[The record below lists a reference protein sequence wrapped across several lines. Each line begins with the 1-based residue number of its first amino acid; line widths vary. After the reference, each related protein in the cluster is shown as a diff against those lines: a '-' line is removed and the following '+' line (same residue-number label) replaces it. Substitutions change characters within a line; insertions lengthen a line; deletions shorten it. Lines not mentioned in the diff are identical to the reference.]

1 MGTERDLTMSVSKL
15 RAVLHGAAILL
26 AAAFVAGCGGTPNP
40 KPTDPTK
47 AVAILKTTLE
57 KWKNGTSI
65 AALQKETPAVY
76 ASDED
81 WEAGLKLVAF
91 ELRDVLDQ
99 GGFATRIPVRLNIQS
114 PNGLLWKEV
123 EYNVSVGET
132 SVNIMKQDVPNNP

>member
-1 MGTERDLTMSVSKL
+1 M
-15 RAVLHGAAILL
+15 AVLPSAAILL

-40 KPTDPTK
+40 KPTDPKK
-47 AVAILKTTLE
+47 AVTALQTTLE

-81 WEAGLKLVAF
+81 WEAGSKLVAF

-123 EYNVSVGET
+123 EYNVSVSET
-132 SVNIMKQDVPNNP
+132 IVNIMKQDVPN

>member
-15 RAVLHGAAILL
+15 KAILRGTAILL
-26 AAAFVAGCGGTPNP
+26 AVAFVAGCGGTPNP
-40 KPTDPTK
+40 KPTDPKK
-47 AVAILKTTLE
+47 AVTALQTTLE

-65 AALQKETPAVY
+65 TALQKETPAVY

-81 WEAGLKLVAF
+81 WEAGQKLVAF

-123 EYNVSVGET
+123 EYNVSVRET
-132 SVNIMKQDVPNNP
+132 IVNIMKQDVPN

>member
-1 MGTERDLTMSVSKL
+1 M
-15 RAVLHGAAILL
+15 AVLASAATLF

-47 AVAILKTTLE
+47 AVAALKTTLE
-57 KWKNGTSI
+57 KWKNGTSV

-99 GGFATRIPVRLNIQS
+99 GGVATRIPVRLNIQS
-114 PNGLLWKEV
+114 PDGLLWKEV
-123 EYNVSVGET
+123 EYKVTVGET
-132 SVNIMKQDVPNNP
+132 IVNIMKQDVPN

>member
-1 MGTERDLTMSVSKL
+1 MEIERGLIMSKTKL
-15 RAVLHGAAILL
+15 RFVLHSAAIVF
-26 AAAFVAGCGGTPNP
+26 AAAVVAGCGGTPIP
-40 KPTDPTK
+40 KPTDSKK
-47 AVAILKTTLE
+47 AATALQTTLE

-91 ELRDVLDQ
+91 ELRDVIDQ
-99 GGFATRIPVRLNIQS
+99 GGSSARIPVRLNIQS

-123 EYNVSVGET
+123 EYKVTVSET
-132 SVNIMKQDVPNNP
+132 IVNIMKQDVPD

>member
-1 MGTERDLTMSVSKL
+1 MGTERDLTMSASKL
-15 RAVLHGAAILL
+15 MAALPSAAILF
-26 AAAFVAGCGGTPNP
+26 AAAFVTGCGGTPIP
-40 KPTDPTK
+40 KETDPTK
-47 AVAILKTTLE
+47 AVAVLKTTLE

-81 WEAGLKLVAF
+81 WEAGEKLVAF

-123 EYNVSVGET
+123 EYKVTVGQKA
-132 SVNIMKQDVPNNP
+132 VNIMKQDVPN

>member
-15 RAVLHGAAILL
+15 KAVLPGAAILL
-26 AAAFVAGCGGTPNP
+26 AAAFVAGCAGTPNP

-81 WEAGLKLVAF
+81 WEAGEKLVAF

-99 GGFATRIPVRLNIQS
+99 GGFDTRIPVRLNIQS

-123 EYNVSVGET
+123 EYKVSVRET
-132 SVNIMKQDVPNNP
+132 IVNIMKQDVPN

>member
-15 RAVLHGAAILL
+15 KAVLPGAAILL

-81 WEAGLKLVAF
+81 WEAGEKLVAF

-99 GGFATRIPVRLNIQS
+99 GGFDTRIPVRLNIQS

-132 SVNIMKQDVPNNP
+132 SVNIMKQDVPN

>member
-1 MGTERDLTMSVSKL
+1 MSERKPK
-15 RAVLHGAAILL
+15 AVFRDVALL
-26 AAAFVAGCGGTPNP
+26 LVAAFVAGCGGTPTP

-114 PNGLLWKEV
+114 QNGLLWKEV

>member
-15 RAVLHGAAILL
+15 KAVLPGAAILL

-81 WEAGLKLVAF
+81 WEAGEKLVAF

-99 GGFATRIPVRLNIQS
+99 GGFDTRIPVRLNIQS

-123 EYNVSVGET
+123 EYKVSVRET
-132 SVNIMKQDVPNNP
+132 IVNIMKQDVPN

>member
-15 RAVLHGAAILL
+15 KAVLHGAAILL
-26 AAAFVAGCGGTPNP
+26 AAALVVGCGRTPNP
-40 KPTDPTK
+40 QPTDPTK
-47 AVAILKTTLE
+47 AVAVLKTTLE
-57 KWKNGTSI
+57 KWKNGTPI

-81 WEAGLKLVAF
+81 WEAGQKLVAF

-99 GGFATRIPVRLNIQS
+99 GGFDTRIPVRLNIES

-123 EYNVSVGET
+123 EYKVSVRET
-132 SVNIMKQDVPNNP
+132 IVNIMKQDVPN

>member
-1 MGTERDLTMSVSKL
+1 MGTERDLTMSVSKPKGVL
-15 RAVLHGAAILL
+15 RGAATLL

-47 AVAILKTTLE
+47 AVAVLKTTLE

-81 WEAGLKLVAF
+81 WEAGQKLVAF

-114 PNGLLWKEV
+114 PYGLLWKEV
-123 EYNVSVGET
+123 EYNVSVGAT
-132 SVNIMKQDVPNNP
+132 SINIMKQDVPN

>member
-15 RAVLHGAAILL
+15 KPVLPSAIILF
-26 AAAFVAGCGGTPNP
+26 AAAFVAGCGRTPNP
-40 KPTDPTK
+40 TPTDPKK
-47 AVAILKTTLE
+47 AVTVLQTTLE

-81 WEAGLKLVAF
+81 WEAGLKLVSF
-91 ELRDVLDQ
+91 EVRDVLDQ

-123 EYNVSVGET
+123 EYNVSVGKT
-132 SVNIMKQDVPNNP
+132 SVNIMKQDVPN

>member
-1 MGTERDLTMSVSKL
+1 M
-15 RAVLHGAAILL
+15 AVLASAATLF
-26 AAAFVAGCGGTPNP
+26 AAAFVAGCRGTPNP

-81 WEAGLKLVAF
+81 WEAGQKLVAF

>member
-15 RAVLHGAAILL
+15 KAVLPGAAILL

-81 WEAGLKLVAF
+81 WKAGEKLVAF

-99 GGFATRIPVRLNIQS
+99 GGFTTRIPVRLNIQS

-132 SVNIMKQDVPNNP
+132 SVNIMKQDVPN

>member
-1 MGTERDLTMSVSKL
+1 MSLSNLKAPL
-15 RAVLHGAAILL
+15 RGAAILL
-26 AAAFVAGCGGTPNP
+26 AVAFVAGCGGTPIP

-47 AVAILKTTLE
+47 AVAVLKTTLE

-65 AALQKETPAVY
+65 AALQKETPAIY

-132 SVNIMKQDVPNNP
+132 SVNIMKQDVPN

>member
-1 MGTERDLTMSVSKL
+1 MGTERDLIMPVSK
-15 RAVLHGAAILL
+15 RMAVLASAAILF
-26 AAAFVAGCGGTPNP
+26 AATFVAGCGGTPTP
-40 KPTDPTK
+40 KATDPAK
-47 AVAILKTTLE
+47 AVTALKTTLE

-81 WEAGLKLVAF
+81 WEAGEKLVAF

-123 EYNVSVGET
+123 EYKVTVRET
-132 SVNIMKQDVPNNP
+132 IVNIMKHDVPN